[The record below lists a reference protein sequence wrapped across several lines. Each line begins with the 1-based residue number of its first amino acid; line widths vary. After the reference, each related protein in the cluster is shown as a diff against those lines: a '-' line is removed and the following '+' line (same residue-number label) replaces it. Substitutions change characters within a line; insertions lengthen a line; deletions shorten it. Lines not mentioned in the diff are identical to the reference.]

1 MPTPTCPD
9 AMEAILMMR
18 PHCCLA
24 ISRAASASAWAFP
37 MPRRP
42 PVTSATFPVRSNIR
56 FHDTSNGRL
65 QPIPLLPQGRMNL
78 RRFQTE
84 LAGRKPIENI
94 RGHEVLFPPAAPPV
108 LVPDGVLILAR

>member
-24 ISRAASASAWAFP
+24 ISRAEGASAWAFP
-37 MPRRP
+37 IPRRP

-56 FHDTSNGRL
+56 FHDTANGRL
-65 QPIPLLPQGRMNL
+65 QPIPLLPQYRMNIG
-78 RRFQTE
+78 RFQTE
-84 LAGRKPIENI
+84 RPGRKPIETI
-94 RGHEVLFPPAAPPV
+94 RGDEV
-108 LVPDGVLILAR
+108 